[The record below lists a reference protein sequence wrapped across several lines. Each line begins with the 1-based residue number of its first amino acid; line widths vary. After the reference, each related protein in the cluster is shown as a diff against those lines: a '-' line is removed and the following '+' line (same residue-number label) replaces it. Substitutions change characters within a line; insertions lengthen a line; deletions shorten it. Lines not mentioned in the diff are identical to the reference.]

1 MFPLN
6 LLAHFLP
13 KSYLNLNPKV
23 PEAKHAY
30 QKQLGQFV
38 HDEFMKSG
46 PAVYPTQDVVM
57 VTNVV
62 LDQYGSLVD
71 VGLAPEEAY
80 GMVLGAYTYRGEC
93 CSLLRVLA
101 VAIKFGFA
109 ATPAFG
115 TVVATGQFLR
125 VLMERFG
132 ELTLAELDESWDKSE
147 SFTIE
152 AIARMANVTHVI
164 SDLAHVRGDGTFGV
178 NEGMAT
184 ASVLIDVLHAMDPR
198 EYPSVSRIAIIWRTV
213 VHLRACNVRPTGLAH
228 IVRFA
233 GRDSLL
239 AVEYLA
245 KDKLITEAVMEAFVA
260 SPKLLNED
268 LVHVLAPAI
277 ELHKSQGTRFL
288 PAVANRK
295 RRLEALEEKLLGQQQ
310 GEKTEDVSDVETEI
324 RPTPNF
330 ALLPDNDTVSSS

>member
-6 LLAHFLP
+6 LLARYLP
-13 KSYLNLNPKV
+13 KSFLDLNPKV
-23 PEAKHAY
+23 PEAKYTY

-38 HDEFMKSG
+38 HDEFTKG
-46 PAVYPTQDVVM
+46 EIAAYPTQDVVM

-62 LDQYGSLVD
+62 LDQYSNLIGA
-71 VGLAPEEAY
+71 GLAPEEAY

-125 VLMERFG
+125 LLMERFG

-147 SFTIE
+147 SSAVE
-152 AIARMANVTHVI
+152 AIARMSNVTHVI
-164 SDLAHVRGDGTFGV
+164 SDLAHVRGDGTFGI
-178 NEGMAT
+178 NEQMAT
-184 ASVLIDVLHAMDPR
+184 ASVLIDVLNVMDPR
-198 EYPSVSRIAIIWRTV
+198 EYPSASRIAIIWRTV
-213 VHLRACNVRPTGLAH
+213 AYLRACSVPPTGLAH

-239 AVEYLA
+239 AVEHLA
-245 KDKLITEAVMEAFVA
+245 KNGLMTEAVMEAFVA
-260 SPKLLNED
+260 SPKLLTEN

-295 RRLEALEEKLLGQQQ
+295 RRMEALELKLLGE
-310 GEKTEDVSDVETEI
+310 GEKKEDVSDLDTEI
-324 RPTPNF
+324 RPPNF
-330 ALLPDNDTVSSS
+330 DLLADNDIVSSS